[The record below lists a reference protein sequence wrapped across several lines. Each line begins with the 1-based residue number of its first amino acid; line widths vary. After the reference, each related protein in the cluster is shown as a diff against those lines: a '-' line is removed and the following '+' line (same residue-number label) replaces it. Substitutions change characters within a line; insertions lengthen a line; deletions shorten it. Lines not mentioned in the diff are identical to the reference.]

1 MNLKLPRLKIRDQLL
16 ILIVAPLI
24 FQIGISLFLYHEV
37 SKVNNNLSDLV
48 YRRRILAVLDDLQR
62 VHIES
67 AYTSF
72 FYSITKRPELSR
84 RYNLTMQ
91 QVFQK
96 KQALT
101 ELTRNHPEYSRD
113 TEQLLRRIDQCNHGV
128 YLLMRKDAVSYF
140 NTDLNPIL
148 KAQIYASINQWLNPM
163 GTCFEKLRT
172 EPVTQESFVGNSA
185 RIRKLISI
193 FFAGCVAL
201 TGVTAL
207 WGSRVLI
214 FRLSKI
220 YAHVNQVKTGKKPQ
234 SALTGEDELSELD
247 QAIIVSAEKLLSLRS
262 FKEDLIQAVSHDLR
276 APLTSIGGILTLA
289 RNGAYGEISDKAKDL
304 LAQPVAKCKTL
315 AALVNDVLDLER
327 AKAGKFNLFFQQYT
341 LAELIE
347 LLQEKPQLC
356 RCTLEFSNNDL
367 DLEFSG
373 DLEAAARVI
382 ASLADPEKSSIALT
396 ADKHEQLAVT
406 IAPALDQSGGYHE
419 GIRFS
424 LATTLADA
432 CGIAASIETEQ
443 TTLIF
448 PKTTTA
454 APASLEN
461 QPSKAKPNNNLRDS
475 SSDFSVRRSRIAEAG
490 LALIIVPAIICCTML
505 WMLSQMID
513 RSQSEIQREY
523 RSYQI
528 LQCLNSIHSGHMY
541 SGICTMMFNLTKNA
555 EFAERRV
562 QYVGATDA
570 SLNRLE
576 SIFQKSSDQEEREM
590 LSRLKKQMRD
600 IQITEQGFLNSES
613 HELKDRFNA
622 LPSIEQG
629 LPEEMYFYRTR
640 LVRERE
646 KLLLDNRSL
655 ELRDRKNAISI
666 LLLGILLVTVSTIL
680 ANRLL
685 SKLLTLHLYNAIGNA
700 KRLNSAEPLQAPA
713 KGTDEIAI
721 LDKYIYD
728 SALELR
734 QLENQRL
741 ELLSMLREELKNPI
755 LEASADIAQVL
766 EKTEQPLP
774 ERAEDNIRN
783 AVSELSR
790 LGVLVDDLTNIEMLD
805 KNALQLNI
813 SEFSIKEAFATTI
826 AALQLLADLKSIK
839 LVAEPSDLKAQ
850 GDRERVLQILVN
862 LVSNAIKFSPNGSQV
877 TLSADR
883 VSQGVRIDVADE
895 GPGISEPDQAKI
907 FQKFEQATNKPSSKE
922 DSSSGQTGSTTAPI
936 AGAGLGLHI
945 CTMLVKAH
953 GGSISVASTTGRGS
967 TFSVI
972 FPMPEK
978 FGNLSATLNE

>member
-1 MNLKLPRLKIRDQLL
+1 MNLKLPKLKIRDQLL

-24 FQIGISLFLYHEV
+24 FQIGISLFLYQEV
-37 SKVNNNLSDLV
+37 SKVNNNLADLV

-72 FYSITKRPELSR
+72 FYSITKRPELSE
-84 RYNLTMQ
+84 RYNSTMQ

-101 ELTRNHPEYSRD
+101 ELTRNHPEYARD
-113 TEQLLRRIDQCNHGV
+113 TELLLRRIDQCNHGV

-185 RIRKLISI
+185 KIRKLISI
-193 FFAGCVAL
+193 FFACCVAL

-220 YAHVNQVKTGKKPQ
+220 YAHVNQVKAGKKPQ
-234 SALTGEDELSELD
+234 SPLAGEDELSELD
-247 QAIIVSAEKLLSLRS
+247 QAIVLSAEKLLSLRS
-262 FKEDLIQAVSHDLR
+262 FKEDLIGAVSHDLR

-289 RNGAYGEISDKAKDL
+289 RNGAYGEISDRAREL
-304 LAQPVAKCKTL
+304 LAQPVARCKTL
-315 AALVNDVLDLER
+315 GALVNDVLDLER
-327 AKAGKFNLFFQQYT
+327 AKAGKFNLFFQKYT

-347 LLQEKPQLC
+347 LLQEKPQLNKC
-356 RCTLEFSNNDL
+356 SLHFSNDDL
-367 DLEFSG
+367 DLEFGG
-373 DLEAAARVI
+373 DLEASARII

-396 ADKHEQLAVT
+396 ADKHEQIAVT
-406 IAPALDQSGGYHE
+406 IAPALDREGGYNASV
-419 GIRFS
+419 RFS
-424 LATTLADA
+424 LAAILADF
-432 CGIAASIETEQ
+432 CGITVSVETEQ

-448 PKTTTA
+448 PKTTPA
-454 APASLEN
+454 AIAHSNKISAPDSPDE
-461 QPSKAKPNNNLRDS
+461 PSHS
-475 SSDFSVRRSRIAEAG
+475 EFSVKRSRIAEAG

-513 RSQSEIQREY
+513 RSQNEIQREY

-541 SGICTMMFNLTKNA
+541 SGICTMMFNLTKSA
-555 EFAERRV
+555 EFAERRI
-562 QYVGATDA
+562 QYVGVTDA
-570 SLNRLE
+570 SLSKLE
-576 SIFQKSSDQEEREM
+576 SIFQKSSDQEERET
-590 LSRLKKQMRD
+590 LRRLKKQMKD
-600 IQITEQGFLNSES
+600 IQITEQEFLNSES
-613 HELKDRFNA
+613 NQLKDRFNA
-622 LPSIEQG
+622 LPSIEKG

-646 KLLLDNRSL
+646 KLLLDDRSS
-655 ELRDRKNAISI
+655 ELRDRKKAISI
-666 LLLGILLVTVSTIL
+666 LLLGILLVTVSTVL

-700 KRLNSAEPLQAPA
+700 KRLNSAEPLQAPT
-713 KGTDEIAI
+713 KGSDEIAV

-741 ELLSMLREELKNPI
+741 ELLSLLREELKKPI
-755 LEASADIAQVL
+755 LEASADIARVL
-766 EKTEQPLP
+766 EVSEQPLP
-774 ERAEDNIRN
+774 DKAATNIRN

-790 LGVLVDDLTNIEMLD
+790 LGALVDDLTNIEMLD
-805 KNALQLNI
+805 KNALQLNM
-813 SEFSIKEAFATTI
+813 SEFSVNEVFAATI
-826 AALQLLADLKSIK
+826 TALQLLADIKSIK
-839 LVAEPSDLKAQ
+839 LICEPSDLKAH
-850 GDRERVLQILVN
+850 GDRERVLQIMVN

-877 TLSADR
+877 TLSANR
-883 VSQGVRIDVADE
+883 VNRGVRINVKDE
-895 GPGISEPDQAKI
+895 GPGISESDQAKI
-907 FQKFEQATNKPSSKE
+907 FQKFEQATGKASE
-922 DSSSGQTGSTTAPI
+922 RVDSGSEPTGSTTAPI

-945 CTMLVKAH
+945 CTMLVEAH
-953 GGSISVASTTGRGS
+953 GGTIGVVSASGKGA
-967 TFSVI
+967 TFSV
-972 FPMPEK
+972 
-978 FGNLSATLNE
+978 TLPDQSV